1 MPASASLALRFNQN
15 RDPLRFGGADSV
27 YAEWLEEGERGRV
40 EGQFSAEDV
49 LGEPQR
55 RAGELVINAEV
66 VQWSQRA
73 ACSHWRVQHGS

>member
-1 MPASASLALRFNQN
+1 MLSGWN
-15 RDPLRFGGADSV
+15 
-27 YAEWLEEGERGRV
+27 GEKRGWRWH
-40 EGQFSAEDV
+40 QFIAEDV

-73 ACSHWRVQHGS
+73 ACSYWRVQHGS